1 MVDAVAITAEQLAA
15 LGGTAVLALV
25 VILLLRGD
33 LVTRRG
39 HQAVLE
45 RCDDELVKVEHD
57 RDRWRVV
64 ALDALNVTEA
74 AVSREES

>member
-39 HQAVLE
+39 HEAVLA
-45 RCDDELVKVEHD
+45 RCDDELEKVESD

-74 AVSREES
+74 AVSREEP